1 MVRGR
6 LDSAGRKTSGRD
18 KYTGRN
24 ANSAAEME
32 MEGENPD
39 NDSADPPLQPAV
51 MSFRR
56 VLFMILLVAA
66 VTVALIFYL
75 KLQTDVTNTSREI
88 ADLEQELTEMKSQND
103 AAYNEINDSISLEE
117 IREKAI
123 NELGM
128 KSADRDQVVIYSGE
142 EKDSVN
148 QVGDPDG
155 N

>member
-1 MVRGR
+1 MVRGQN
-6 LDSAGRKTSGRD
+6 SAGRRTSGRD
-18 KYTGRN
+18 RYTERN
-24 ANSAAEME
+24 TGPAAGMNEE
-32 MEGENPD
+32 EESLETGGTN
-39 NDSADPPLQPAV
+39 PPLQPAA

-56 VLFMILLVAA
+56 VLFLILLVAA

-75 KLQTDVTNTSREI
+75 KLQTDVTNTSREV
-88 ADLEQELTEMKSQND
+88 ADLEKELTELKSQND

-123 NELGM
+123 SELGM

-148 QVGDPDG
+148 QVGDPDDD
-155 N
+155 

>member
-1 MVRGR
+1 MVRGQNSSGKR
-6 LDSAGRKTSGRD
+6 ASGRD
-18 KYTGRN
+18 RYIEKNTRPAAGMNEEEESLETGGSN
-24 ANSAAEME
+24 
-32 MEGENPD
+32 
-39 NDSADPPLQPAV
+39 PPLQPAV

-75 KLQTDVTNTSREI
+75 KLQTDVTNTSREV
-88 ADLEQELTEMKSQND
+88 ADLEQELTELKSQND

-148 QVGDPDG
+148 QVGDPGDD
-155 N
+155 

>member
-1 MVRGR
+1 MVRSPN
-6 LDSAGRKTSGRD
+6 SAGKTPSGRE
-18 KYTGRN
+18 KYTGRYTR
-24 ANSAAEME
+24 SAAGMNED
-32 MEGENPD
+32 GEIRETDRN
-39 NDSADPPLQPAV
+39 DPPLQPAA

-56 VLFMILLVAA
+56 VLFLILLVTA

-75 KLQTDVTNTSREI
+75 KLQTDVTNTSREV
-88 ADLEQELTEMKSQND
+88 ADLEQQLTELKSQND

-117 IREKAI
+117 VREKAI

-155 N
+155 D

>member
-32 MEGENPD
+32 MEGEYPD

>member
-128 KSADRDQVVIYSGE
+128 ISADRDQVVIYSGE